1 MKLTVKKQLFF
12 FAIAMIVFQ
21 IILNVTFIKSLGD
34 IKSNLTAVFSKRL
47 PSIDNLVQADRDFQQ
62 ALVAERSLLI
72 EGGSKEQRAALAKD
86 YHKNAKQVFDRFNV
100 YKKLAES
107 EKELKLVKEFEEKI
121 QKWND
126 ISIEKLGI
134 DDDGNFLSY
143 TGKEDLVMASFGEV
157 NKSFEEAREKLDFLQ
172 EEILSLGN
180 SEYDAAIKDYK
191 WATYIVFIIGGFS
204 LFATLI
210 LSWMVA
216 RGVSSKLESVVE
228 VVGRENT
235 FLNQISQD
243 LMARSSEL
251 SSTSQEQAAGVTET
265 TASLHEISKIIETNT
280 QNVEQADN
288 LISESEN
295 LIESAQKKLLEL
307 KNMIS
312 DVERSSGNMIDGIN
326 KGNEAFEQIIDTFK
340 MIKEKTNV
348 INDIVFQTKLLSFNA
363 SVEAARAGEHGKGFS
378 IVAEEVGA
386 LAEQSGKSSLE
397 ISTLLEE
404 SLQKVSTIIDESK
417 ANLERSV
424 SSNKVV
430 IEKSSN
436 CSDDCHETFVKISKK
451 FEFIMRSSTEMR
463 EAAREQQ
470 LGVSEISK
478 AMQEI
483 NSSNIITSQSS
494 SEIELSSKKLLSVV
508 ENISENINSLESM
521 VGLNER
527 TAAENVHEI
536 TPHEE
541 SEESITFEKSA

>member
-180 SEYDAAIKDYK
+180 SEYDTAIKDYK

-295 LIESAQKKLLEL
+295 LIESGQKKLLEL

>member
-436 CSDDCHETFVKISKK
+436 CSDDCHETFVKICIVLHRVPKASQQQTDSR
-451 FEFIMRSSTEMR
+451 ITVILTTST
-463 EAAREQQ
+463 
-470 LGVSEISK
+470 K
-478 AMQEI
+478 CD
-483 NSSNIITSQSS
+483 
-494 SEIELSSKKLLSVV
+494 
-508 ENISENINSLESM
+508 
-521 VGLNER
+521 
-527 TAAENVHEI
+527 
-536 TPHEE
+536 
-541 SEESITFEKSA
+541 

>member
-295 LIESAQKKLLEL
+295 LIESGQKKLLEL

>member
-121 QKWND
+121 QRWND

-295 LIESAQKKLLEL
+295 LIESGQKKLLEL

>member
-107 EKELKLVKEFEEKI
+107 EKELMLVKEFEEKI

-180 SEYDAAIKDYK
+180 SEYDTAIKDYK

-295 LIESAQKKLLEL
+295 LIESGQKKLLEL

>member
-121 QKWND
+121 QRWND

>member
-121 QKWND
+121 QRWND

-180 SEYDAAIKDYK
+180 SEYDTAIKDYK